1 MERKYTLISIAASTM
16 IYAVN
21 MDALSYAPFTV
32 RMMRSLFPG
41 CCRKSGLSAAG
52 LLETE
57 LNAAISTS
65 GRDEYGK

>member
-1 MERKYTLISIAASTM
+1 MSTAASTM

-21 MDALSYAPFTV
+21 MDALSCALFTV
-32 RMMRSLFPG
+32 RMTKSLFPG
-41 CCRKSGLSAAG
+41 CCRRSGLSAAE